1 MEIFCTS
8 PGLALLDVAVE
19 AESNR
24 VVGEGGWTV
33 IVALVPVTGGAW
45 YTELVV

>member
-1 MEIFCTS
+1 M
-8 PGLALLDVAVE
+8 AVE

-33 IVALVPVTGGAW
+33 IVALLPVTGGARG
-45 YTELVV
+45 TEFVV

>member
-1 MEIFCTS
+1 MT
-8 PGLALLDVAVE
+8 VE

-24 VVGEGGWTV
+24 VVGGGGWTV
-33 IVALVPVTGGAW
+33 MVALLPVTGGAR